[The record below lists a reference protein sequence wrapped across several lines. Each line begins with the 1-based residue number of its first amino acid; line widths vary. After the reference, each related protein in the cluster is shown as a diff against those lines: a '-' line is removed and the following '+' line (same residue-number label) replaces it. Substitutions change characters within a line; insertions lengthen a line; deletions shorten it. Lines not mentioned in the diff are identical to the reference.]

1 MTRWIRFEHE
11 GRAQF
16 GTLEGDTIRVHEGDM
31 FASPRA
37 TRGDAWRSPR

>member
-16 GTLEGDTIRVHEGDM
+16 GALEGDTIRVARGRHVRLRARHG
-31 FASPRA
+31 ASS
-37 TRGDAWRSPR
+37 RSPR